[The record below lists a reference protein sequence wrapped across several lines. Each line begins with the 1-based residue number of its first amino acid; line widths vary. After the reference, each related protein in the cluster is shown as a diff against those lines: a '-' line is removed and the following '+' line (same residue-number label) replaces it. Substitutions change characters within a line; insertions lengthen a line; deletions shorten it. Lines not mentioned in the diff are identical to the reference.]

1 MILSQYEEY
10 LYIYVLMLVSI
21 PAILLGL
28 NQKKIKNYAFFA
40 TIFMVLLTI
49 GFSKQL
55 KFLGIFIIWEILLI
69 KVYLKIIKNHK
80 NKWLFRFFI
89 FLSLLPLIFNKL
101 STLSS
106 FGIIG
111 FVGISYMSFK
121 TVQII
126 IDIYDG
132 NIEDIKLTDTLYF
145 ILFFPTL
152 SSGPIDRY
160 RRFMDEIN
168 GEISKEKY
176 IHEYLLVGIKKLFIG
191 MMYKFFF
198 ASVIYILWLKNIE
211 NNGSFFSLVQ
221 YMYVY
226 TLYLFFDFAGYS
238 SMAIGVG
245 YIFGVHIPENFNMPF
260 LSKDMK
266 EFWTRWHIS
275 LSRWF
280 GEYIFSRF
288 VLNTLR
294 NKKYRKKKKNV
305 YRVGQMI
312 TMTTMG
318 IWHGLT
324 WYYIAYGIYQGV
336 ALILTDDY
344 LASKFHKK
352 NAKNKYYQYAQ
363 IFITFHII
371 CFGMLIFSGYLNNYI

>member
-1 MILSQYEEY
+1 
-10 LYIYVLMLVSI
+10 
-21 PAILLGL
+21 
-28 NQKKIKNYAFFA
+28 
-40 TIFMVLLTI
+40 MVLLTI

-221 YMYVY
+221 YMYAY
-226 TLYLFFDFAGYS
+226 TLYLF
-238 SMAIGVG
+238 
-245 YIFGVHIPENFNMPF
+245 
-260 LSKDMK
+260 
-266 EFWTRWHIS
+266 
-275 LSRWF
+275 
-280 GEYIFSRF
+280 
-288 VLNTLR
+288 
-294 NKKYRKKKKNV
+294 
-305 YRVGQMI
+305 
-312 TMTTMG
+312 
-318 IWHGLT
+318 
-324 WYYIAYGIYQGV
+324 
-336 ALILTDDY
+336 LILQGIVQW
-344 LASKFHKK
+344 L
-352 NAKNKYYQYAQ
+352 
-363 IFITFHII
+363 
-371 CFGMLIFSGYLNNYI
+371 

>member
-1 MILSQYEEY
+1 MTISQYEDY
-10 LYIYVLMLVSI
+10 FYIYILLLISV
-21 PAILLGL
+21 PAIILGIK
-28 NQKKIKNYAFFA
+28 QIKIKYYAFFA
-40 TIFMVLLTI
+40 TIFMVILTI
-49 GFSKQL
+49 GMGNQML
-55 KFLGIFIIWEILLI
+55 TIGVFLLWEMALI
-69 KVYLKIIKNHK
+69 KLYQKVNDK
-80 NKWLFRFFI
+80 NKKWRFRLFVL
-89 FLSLLPLIFNKL
+89 LSLLPLVFNKI
-101 STLSS
+101 SGFTA

-132 NIEDIKLTDTLYF
+132 NIDEIKLTDTLYF
-145 ILFFPTL
+145 VLFFPTL

-160 RRFMDEIN
+160 RKFIDEIN
-168 GEISKEKY
+168 AEIPRDVY
-176 IHEYLLVGIKKLFIG
+176 INDYLLVGIKKMVVGLA
-191 MMYKFFF
+191 YKFFF
-198 ASVIYILWLKNIE
+198 ASLIYIVWLKEIPND
-211 NNGSFFSLVQ
+211 GSIFSLVQ
-221 YMYVY
+221 YMYCY

-238 SMAIGVG
+238 NMAIGTG
-245 YIFGVHIPENFNMPF
+245 YLFGVKVPENFDKPF
-260 LSKDMK
+260 VSKDMK

-280 GEYIFSRF
+280 GDYIFSRF
-288 VLNTLR
+288 VLNTLK

-324 WYYIAYGIYQGV
+324 WYYIAYGVYQGI
-336 ALILTDDY
+336 ALALTDDY

-352 NAKNKYYQYAQ
+352 HAKNKHYQFLQ
-363 IFITFHII
+363 IFVTFHII

>member
-1 MILSQYEEY
+1 
-10 LYIYVLMLVSI
+10 
-21 PAILLGL
+21 
-28 NQKKIKNYAFFA
+28 
-40 TIFMVLLTI
+40 
-49 GFSKQL
+49 
-55 KFLGIFIIWEILLI
+55 
-69 KVYLKIIKNHK
+69 
-80 NKWLFRFFI
+80 
-89 FLSLLPLIFNKL
+89 
-101 STLSS
+101 
-106 FGIIG
+106 
-111 FVGISYMSFK
+111 
-121 TVQII
+121 
-126 IDIYDG
+126 
-132 NIEDIKLTDTLYF
+132 
-145 ILFFPTL
+145 
-152 SSGPIDRY
+152 
-160 RRFMDEIN
+160 
-168 GEISKEKY
+168 
-176 IHEYLLVGIKKLFIG
+176 
-191 MMYKFFF
+191 
-198 ASVIYILWLKNIE
+198 
-211 NNGSFFSLVQ
+211 
-221 YMYVY
+221 
-226 TLYLFFDFAGYS
+226 
-238 SMAIGVG
+238 MAIGVG